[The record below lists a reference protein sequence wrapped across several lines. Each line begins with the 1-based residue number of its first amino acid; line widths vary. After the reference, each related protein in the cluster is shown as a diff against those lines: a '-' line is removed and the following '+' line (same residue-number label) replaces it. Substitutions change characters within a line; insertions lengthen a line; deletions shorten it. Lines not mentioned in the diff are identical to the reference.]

1 MLRIRML
8 AVAALGSLLLMASVA
23 AAGTLAKGST
33 ELMGSAGFSSYSISG
48 SSNSVTVVSTELG
61 YGFCLTNNWEILPA
75 ASIQSLSAG
84 GHTAST
90 LSGIVSAVYN
100 FATASGT
107 AVPYLQAGVGL
118 GSESSGGSSISS
130 SILPLVGGGVRFL
143 VGNSAAVNLGAT
155 YRRDTW
161 TNHGESLT
169 QSTTGVQAGL
179 SIFPKGF
186 GGK

>member
-1 MLRIRML
+1 MPRIRLL
-8 AVAALGSLLLMASVA
+8 AAAMGSLLLMASVA

-61 YGFCLTNNWEILPA
+61 YGFCLTDNWEILPT
-75 ASIQSLSAG
+75 ASLQSLSAG
-84 GHTAST
+84 GHTTSS
-90 LSGIVSAVYN
+90 LSAIVSGVYN
-100 FATASGT
+100 FATAEGNI
-107 AVPYLQAGVGL
+107 VPYLQAGVGL

-130 SILPLVGGGVRFL
+130 SIIPLVGGGVRFL
-143 VGNSAAVNLGAT
+143 VGNSAAINLGAS

-161 TNHGESLT
+161 TDHGESLT
-169 QSTTGVQAGL
+169 QSTTGIQAGL

-186 GGK
+186 GSK